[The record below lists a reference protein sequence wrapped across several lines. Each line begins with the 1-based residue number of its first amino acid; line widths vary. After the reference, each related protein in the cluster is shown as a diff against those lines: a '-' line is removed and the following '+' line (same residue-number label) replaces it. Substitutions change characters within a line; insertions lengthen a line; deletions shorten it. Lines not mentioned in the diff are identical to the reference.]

1 MNCDQKNRIK
11 NALPSFY
18 GVFKTKTMQLMEK
31 KIDKTSNHTL
41 SPLYV

>member
-1 MNCDQKNRIK
+1 MRCPHFMEYLI
-11 NALPSFY
+11 
-18 GVFKTKTMQLMEK
+18 KTKTMQLMEK